1 MRHLLRSAI
10 LIALAPVA
18 MHSMAQVPVLQI
30 SGVSSDPSQDLY
42 QSSQSEMVQ
51 VLFQLQEEV
60 RQLRGE
66 LETMQ
71 HKVDRL
77 ETDSRDRYRDVDRR
91 ISVLMQ
97 AALENED
104 AAFSTGGAASP
115 SPSVDMGSESA
126 AVPPSSASSA
136 SAPSSSTSP
145 SQAPQVAS
153 GPVSDQA
160 AYASAFELV
169 RERKFDEALKAF
181 EAFVVTYPNKDST
194 ANGYYW
200 IGELHLAQQNPE
212 KARAA
217 FEKVMVDFP
226 SHHKI
231 PDTLYKLGVTYSQL
245 GEHERARNVLSLVIS
260 EYPQST
266 AASLAQS
273 FRPAVN
279 N

>member
-10 LIALAPVA
+10 LIALYPVA

-115 SPSVDMGSESA
+115 SPSVDIGSGSTA
-126 AVPPSSASSA
+126 
-136 SAPSSSTSP
+136 APSSTASTSSTSSPSTSSQP
-145 SQAPQVAS
+145 SQAGS
-153 GPVSDQA
+153 GLVSDQA